1 METTTSF
8 GYWIRRQ
15 RKALDLTQQALAG
28 RVGCSLAAIK
38 KIESDERRPSR
49 QIAEQLAEIL
59 GVPASQRELF
69 VQYARGLRPVDQLV
83 LAREPSAPTPTPLP
97 ARESLP
103 HNLPVQ
109 LTSFIGREHELS
121 QIKQLLTT
129 THLLTLTGA
138 GGTGKTRL
146 ALQLAGEV
154 LDLFADGVWLV
165 ELAPLTDPSL
175 VPQTIM
181 SVFGLRDQSNMSP
194 MDTLTTFLRARQLA
208 VILDNCEHLIVAC
221 AQWSADLLQ
230 ACPHLK
236 IIASSREALGI
247 TGETVYRVPSLTL
260 PNPAQVTRE
269 ALEHCEAGRLFVER
283 AIAVN
288 SHFALTDVNAL
299 AVAPICHRLDGIPLA
314 LELAAARV
322 VLFSPEEI
330 AARLDDRFRLLT
342 GGSRIALERH
352 QTLRALFDWS
362 YDLLSVEER
371 RLFRELSV
379 FAGSWSFEAA
389 QAICPDLDVLNLLT
403 QLVNKSL
410 AMVDERVQG
419 TRYRFLETIRQYG
432 REKLLASGE
441 VEQVRDHHLAYFVLF
456 AEQAE
461 PHLRG
466 AEQLAWLERV
476 EREHDNLRT
485 ALAWALESGKR
496 ERALRLAG
504 ALYYFWELRGYW
516 SEGQKWVDDALALS
530 AGQQRVSAAAEAV
543 GDAATPPRE
552 DTALRAKALYA
563 AARMHFGAQLDM
575 ADSRTLVEES
585 LRLWREV
592 GDKWWMAV
600 ALEHVAFV
608 LFAEDFHTSTAC
620 VEEGVALAREVED
633 RWPLVLCLGRLAYA
647 MAAVGDMAAAR
658 RMNEEAIAMARSV
671 GDKSVLS
678 MGLLALA
685 PFYWLEGNLAAAAS
699 VAEEALEEARAIGGI
714 TQVFLSLFMLIF
726 TACLQSDLAT
736 AGEYCLQ
743 VVAYTRETG
752 ASHWLVLGLLGFGTV
767 ACFGGQAER
776 GVRLLASVETPMRQG
791 GMDPSKLGPGFMIIG
806 QALERARAQLDP
818 AAFEAAWA
826 EGQRMTLEQA
836 LALATE
842 NASEAS

>member
-1 METTTSF
+1 METTASF
-8 GYWIRRQ
+8 GYWMRRQ
-15 RKALDLTQQALAG
+15 RKALDLTQQALAE

-49 QIAEQLAEIL
+49 QTAERLADIL

-69 VQYARGLRPVDQLV
+69 VQCARGLRPVDQLV
-83 LAREPSAPTPTPLP
+83 LAREPAVPTPTSLP

-129 THLLTLTGA
+129 THLLTLTGP

-154 LDLFADGVWLV
+154 LELFADGVWLV
-165 ELAPLTDPSL
+165 ELAPLADPSL

-181 SVFGLRDQSNMSP
+181 SVFGLREQPNTSP
-194 MDTLTTFLRARQLA
+194 MDTFTTFLRARQLA
-208 VILDNCEHLIVAC
+208 VILDNCEHLIAAC

-260 PNPAQVTRE
+260 PNPAQATRE

-283 AIAVN
+283 AMAVN

-314 LELAAARV
+314 LELAATRV

-342 GGSRIALERH
+342 GGSRMALERH

-362 YDLLSVEER
+362 YDLLSAEER

-379 FAGSWSFEAA
+379 FVGSWSFEAA

-410 AMVDERVQG
+410 AMVDERAQG
-419 TRYRFLETIRQYG
+419 TRYRFLETIHQYG

-441 VEQVRDHHLAYFVLF
+441 VEQVRDRHLDFFLCF
-456 AEQAE
+456 AEQVE
-461 PHLRG
+461 PKLRG
-466 AEQLAWLERV
+466 AEQLEWLERA
-476 EREHDNLRT
+476 ETEHDNLR
-485 ALAWALESGKR
+485 AAMAWSLESGKSDR
-496 ERALRLAG
+496 GLQLAG
-504 ALYYFWELRGYW
+504 ALYYFWLLRSYF
-516 SEGQKWVDDALALS
+516 SEGQKWLDHALALS
-530 AGQQRVSAAAEAV
+530 DRERIEKGAV
-543 GDAATPPRE
+543 ADARA
-552 DTALRAKALYA
+552 DMAWRAKALYGVA
-563 AARMHFGAQLDM
+563 WMHIGTIGTGTIGTATVRREL
-575 ADSRTLVEES
+575 EES
-585 LRLWREV
+585 LRLWRKL
-592 GDKWWMAV
+592 GDTWWMAV
-600 ALEHVAFV
+600 TSELIGFALCGEGDI
-608 LFAEDFHTSTAC
+608 ETARARL
-620 VEEGVALAREVED
+620 EEGVSLARQIED
-633 RWPLVLCLGRLAYA
+633 PWPLALCLICL
-647 MAAVGDMAAAR
+647 GDSLTRTDLAAAR
-658 RMNEEAIAMARSV
+658 RLLEEGVLVARRA

-678 MGLLALA
+678 EGLRNLGSVYYMEGDLTAATQVTEVALA
-685 PFYWLEGNLAAAAS
+685 
-699 VAEEALEEARAIGGI
+699 EARAIGSP
-714 TQVFLSLFMLIF
+714 VNVLLALYELVVLS
-726 TACLQSDLAT
+726 CLQNDPARAS
-736 AGEYCLQ
+736 EYCLEFW
-743 VVAYTRETG
+743 ALGRETG
-752 ASHWLVLGLLGFGTV
+752 SPLAFMFALVTFGFVDIFSGRPRRGVGLLAAFEPFALQHGMKFN
-767 ACFGGQAER
+767 
-776 GVRLLASVETPMRQG
+776 VEGEPV
-791 GMDPSKLGPGFMIIG
+791 FMAYK
-806 QALERARAQLDP
+806 QALEKAQAQLDQ
-818 AAFEAAWA
+818 AAFEAAWT

-842 NASEAS
+842 NESEAS